1 LGVKIKIPVFLQK
14 FTGGEKII
22 ETLPGKLSNVLSEV
36 IRQFPELKIKLFN
49 NDGNLKS
56 YVKIYS
62 VSFSDNALMAK
73 NPKKFLESSDIIK
86 NGETLV
92 IMMPIAGG

>member
-22 ETLPGKLSNVLSEV
+22 ETEPGRLWDVLSEV
-36 IRQFPELKIKLFN
+36 IKRFPELKNRLLN
-49 NDGNLKS
+49 SDGGLKS
-56 YVKIYS
+56 YVKTYS
-62 VSFSDNALMAK
+62 VPDSNNFMISK
-73 NPKKFLESSDIIK
+73 NPKKFLEASDIIK
-86 NGETLV
+86 DGETII

>member
-36 IRQFPELKIKLFN
+36 IKQFPELKTKLFN

-62 VSFSDNALMAK
+62 VSNSDNSIISK

-86 NGETLV
+86 NGETII